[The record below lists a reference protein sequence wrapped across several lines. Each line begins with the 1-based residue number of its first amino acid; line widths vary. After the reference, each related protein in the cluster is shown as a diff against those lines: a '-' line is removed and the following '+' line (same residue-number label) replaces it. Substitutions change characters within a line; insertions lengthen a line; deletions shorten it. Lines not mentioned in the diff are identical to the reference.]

1 MWTRDWINLSPG
13 IVSRLRLT
21 FAMVAAALAIITSI
35 GFVNLRGLGNTI
47 TNLTASTITTFVEV
61 EETERSLTNLVI
73 LLQQV
78 DRADSAV
85 ALAPLSMEI
94 ADRLN
99 DLRAKATS
107 LGEIAQTK
115 AFSQGLTELLSQFE
129 KGVEDVIVEKS
140 SVLAVRATLAAQ
152 EQLLRDYR
160 GRLRERLERSSFGI
174 SSNVS
179 VLEDQGSLPSSVIEQ
194 EYSLELLRSSAF
206 TTMVV
211 GVDSIADKALSI
223 RSLKDDVDIQ
233 DAANAIW
240 FQLRATTNLLTRIE
254 DDASRTALAKD
265 LVGLKDS
272 IFGEVGLIASVAQL
286 NEHERT
292 LATHVENQTGPL
304 ARISQLAKQLTDQQ
318 RAEVRSANA
327 EVKRASRFLILSLG
341 SATLGALVAI
351 AAATYFIVER
361 QINDRMSK
369 LTTAVLAIA
378 GGTPN
383 YAINVGGDDEI
394 GKMAKALEVFKSNA
408 AELDRSNKELERFAY
423 VAAHDLRSPL
433 RAIRDLS
440 DWIKED
446 EESVLSDDSKN
457 YVALLVNRVERMNS
471 LLTDLLDYSRV
482 GHEETLYDQV
492 SMPEV
497 VAEIAELLSADN
509 RFEISYLG
517 DVDQVVTLVTPL
529 RRTLQNLIANCIKH
543 HDRDKGV
550 INVRAER
557 RGERLHCVVQDDG
570 PGIEPQY
577 QDRVFQ
583 LFQTLRSRD
592 EVEGSGLGLAI
603 VRKLVEHYGGSISI
617 QSQPAQRRGTPNQTE
632 A

>member
-211 GVDSIADKALSI
+211 GVDSIADKA
-223 RSLKDDVDIQ
+223 
-233 DAANAIW
+233 
-240 FQLRATTNLLTRIE
+240 
-254 DDASRTALAKD
+254 D

-617 QSQPAQRRGTPNQTE
+617 QSQPAQRRGTSLLFDLPIH
-632 A
+632 